1 MRCWTALPTLKRAGW
16 ASRACW
22 RPAYSLRQAE
32 GEILTGRSINQSQ
45 MEKLMPSKRTGMTA
59 RDPYTATR
67 PSIEEKKGL
76 IENVEAA
83 WRWRIIDKQLR
94 RDLVDGW
101 EIPEGKAYKKEEK
114 PLERASNTR
123 ASPTSV
129 RTLSNAF
136 VKSSFIVFWIIYHI
150 ANRKRVIALR
160 FKNYL
165 RILGL
170 RNETRKVRED
180 FLC

>member
-1 MRCWTALPTLKRAGW
+1 
-16 ASRACW
+16 
-22 RPAYSLRQAE
+22 
-32 GEILTGRSINQSQ
+32 

-67 PSIEEKKGL
+67 PSVEEKKGL